1 MTAPVLTYA
10 YAHSAAWDAGNRS
23 MRAAGRDRWND
34 DDYSAA
40 ARAFDALQ
48 AAADVCDAL
57 THFAAGTLPAAP
69 TAMEG

>member
-10 YAHSAAWDAGNRS
+10 YAHSAAWDAGTRS

-34 DDYSAA
+34 DDWDAA
-40 ARAFDALQ
+40 AAAFEALR
-48 AAADVCDAL
+48 AAAVDCDGL